1 MRNGYVQ
8 PIQID
13 MEKCLIKGVFPFF
26 KNMELNGGEL
36 LLFEYFGR
44 YNFHIYI
51 IGSNGSEIRYPVE
64 ATLPGIGDQT
74 VLFFLVCYSVLKNLN
89 S

>member
-1 MRNGYVQ
+1 MKYNTLITDSMELKLRNGYVQ
-8 PIQID
+8 PVQID
-13 MEKCLIKGVFPFF
+13 KERCLIKGVLSFF

-51 IGSNGSEIRYPVE
+51 IGSNGSEIQYPLE
-64 ATLPGIGDQT
+64 SILPGIGE
-74 VLFFLVCYSVLKNLN
+74 N
-89 S
+89 